1 MNKNLKVSISF
12 IHNIACEY
20 PDRGQ
25 SEGVDLTV
33 KEVIYFVFDFVERID
48 VLLFHALAILF

>member
-1 MNKNLKVSISF
+1 MKKKLKVSINF

-25 SEGVDLTV
+25 SEGEDLTV
-33 KEVIYFVFDFVERID
+33 KDVFDFVERID
-48 VLLFHALAILF
+48 VLLFQSLAIFF

>member
-1 MNKNLKVSISF
+1 MKKKLKVSINF

-25 SEGVDLTV
+25 SEGEDLTV

-48 VLLFHALAILF
+48 VLLFQSLAIFF